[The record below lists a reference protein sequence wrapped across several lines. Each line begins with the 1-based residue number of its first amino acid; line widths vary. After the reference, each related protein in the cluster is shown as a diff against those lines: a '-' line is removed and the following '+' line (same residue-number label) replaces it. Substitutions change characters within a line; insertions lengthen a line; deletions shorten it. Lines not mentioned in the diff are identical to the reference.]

1 MKKNAEVIEVIDD
14 RLVKVCLFRH
24 NKCSGC
30 GKCNKNVHPGSLV
43 LAENRIGAKVSD
55 KVSVN
60 IFKRINV
67 FEIFVVYLM
76 PTMLVI
82 LGLWVGTLLIK
93 IGAPDFTGLVL
104 GGMMLIFS
112 IIVYFKTKH
121 LYEAKYTITVL
132 KILSK

>member
-1 MKKNAEVIEVIDD
+1 MKKIAEVIEVVNDKS
-14 RLVKVCLFRH
+14 VKVCLFKH

-30 GKCNKNVHPGSLV
+30 GKCNKNIHPGSLL
-43 LAENRIGAKVSD
+43 LAENKIGAKVSD

-60 IFKRINV
+60 IFKAINV
-67 FEIFVVYLM
+67 FEIFVVYFM
-76 PTMLVI
+76 PTMLI
-82 LGLWVGTLLIK
+82 LLGLWIGTLLIK
-93 IGAPDFTGLVL
+93 IGAPDFMGLLL
-104 GGMMLIFS
+104 GGMMLVFS